1 MSDSPNGAAL
11 NLVIDEG
18 FDPSEVDESLN
29 KIHQRVA
36 ASEERIAN
44 LERELGKAADE
55 EAETARQLDTERK
68 RRAALD
74 QQLHDAR
81 GEATRL
87 SLDEASQT
95 RNAMAAE
102 AEALL
107 ETSRIEA
114 EREAS
119 KITKQTFDQ
128 AKKMLAEAKREGMA
142 IVDAGREKLNALEA
156 DAAQRI
162 AALDAEH
169 RELTHR
175 LRVMETLYNEL
186 RETLQLVA
194 ETSVKELAEA
204 QESLEQLDPVKT
216 PGPPTEPPGEQT
228 TSGSPPEEGSVADLD
243 APSKSGGHEP
253 DSVEIP
259 PLSGPWQA
267 HSYLEPAT

>member
-18 FDPSEVDESLN
+18 SEPSEVDESLN

-36 ASEERIAN
+36 ASEERIAD

-55 EAETARQLDTERK
+55 EAEMARQFDTERK

-74 QQLHDAR
+74 QQLHEAR
-81 GEATRL
+81 EEATRL
-87 SLDEASQT
+87 SLDEASQA
-95 RNAMAAE
+95 RNTMVAE

-114 EREAS
+114 EREAT

-128 AKKMLAEAKREGMA
+128 AKKMLAEAKREGVA
-142 IVDAGREKLNALEA
+142 IVDAHREKLSALEA
-156 DAAQRI
+156 DAAQRV
-162 AALDAEH
+162 AALDAEQ

-186 RETLQLVA
+186 QETLQLVA
-194 ETSVKELAEA
+194 ETSVKELAET
-204 QESLEQLDPVKT
+204 QESLKQLDPVKP
-216 PGPPTEPPGEQT
+216 PGPPTEPTSEQT

-243 APSKSGGHEP
+243 APSGLESIEP
-253 DSVEIP
+253 ASIEVP
-259 PLSGPWQA
+259 PLPGR
-267 HSYLEPAT
+267 